1 MRIYITR
8 HGETQW
14 NKKGLMQ
21 GWKNSDLTEKGIENA
36 KRLGESLK
44 DINFDVIYT
53 SPLGRANE
61 TAKCI
66 NGNKDTKIVLVE
78 SLKEMGFGIWEGMEN
93 SKLKELY
100 SEQYNN
106 FWERPHLYKPHENG
120 ESFEEL
126 LLRVKTAWNEIL
138 KAGGNNILIVTH
150 AVVLKTLYMILKNLD
165 LKDLW
170 NPPFMK
176 DTSLTIVEVIGN
188 KVKIILEADTSH
200 FRIKLLHLVSLSL
213 LKI

>member
-1 MRIYITR
+1 MIIYITR

-36 KRLGESLK
+36 KRLGERLK
-44 DINFDVIYT
+44 DINFDVIYC
-53 SPLGRANE
+53 SPLDRAIE

-66 NGNKDTKIVLVE
+66 NGKSNTKIVLIE
-78 SLKEMGFGIWEGMEN
+78 SLKEMGFGIWESMEH
-93 SKLKELY
+93 SKIKELH
-100 SEQYNN
+100 SEQYTN
-106 FWERPHLYKPHENG
+106 FWERPHLYKPQESG
-120 ESFEEL
+120 ESFEGL
-126 LLRVKTAWNEIL
+126 LVRVKKAWDEIL

-150 AVVLKTLYMILKNLD
+150 AVVLKTLYTIIKNLE

-176 DTSLTIVEVIGN
+176 DTCLTIVEVIEN
-188 KVKIILEADTSH
+188 KVEIILEADTSH
-200 FRIKLLHLVSLSL
+200 
-213 LKI
+213 LK

>member
-120 ESFEEL
+120 ESFEQL

-200 FRIKLLHLVSLSL
+200 LE
-213 LKI
+213 

>member
-200 FRIKLLHLVSLSL
+200 LE
-213 LKI
+213 